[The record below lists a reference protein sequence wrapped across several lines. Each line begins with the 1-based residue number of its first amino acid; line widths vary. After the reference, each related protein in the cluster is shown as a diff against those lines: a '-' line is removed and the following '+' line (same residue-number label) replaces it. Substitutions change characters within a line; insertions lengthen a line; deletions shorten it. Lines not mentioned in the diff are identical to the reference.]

1 MTENAPERIWAWPS
15 ERGWYAA
22 ECSNEVNL
30 GLLPPY
36 SGHQTEYIRKDLAKP
51 TVKPED
57 ILDAA
62 SEYLV
67 RVYGIGALSHPV
79 DRSGILSAL
88 ENNS

>member
-1 MTENAPERIWAWPS
+1 MTDAPERIWAWPF
-15 ERGWYAA
+15 EDWYRGGCSTAKVVAA
-22 ECSNEVNL
+22 GAKDV
-30 GLLPPY
+30 
-36 SGHQTEYIRKDLAKP
+36 EYIRADLAAP

-79 DRSGILSAL
+79 DRSLILSAL
-88 ENNS
+88 ENNT